1 MIRTIVAGLL
11 CSLAILLILPWLILW
26 TLLTGNRTAMYRAS
40 MITVYWA
47 LRFAG
52 MRVHIEGLENIPSG
66 GCVLAANHAS
76 NLDPLTFMP
85 GIPRRISVLMKKEI
99 FRIPI
104 LGYGMKLVQFMPMER
119 DGKKGA
125 ASIKAALVHLK
136 EGLPFAVFPEGTR
149 SLDGTLRRFKKGA
162 FVMAIEAGVPVVPVS
177 IAGTQNLM
185 RKGDWIIHPGEVT
198 VRFGPAVDSS
208 EYTIAKRSELCSRVE
223 SLVATGLPPNQQPQ
237 SKSSPRDSDEELPL
251 SD

>member
-1 MIRTIVAGLL
+1 MIRTLAAGFL
-11 CSLAILLILPWLILW
+11 CSLAIVLVLPWLILW
-26 TLLTGNRTAMYRAS
+26 TLLTGDRTAMYRAS
-40 MITVYWA
+40 MIAVYWA
-47 LRFAG
+47 LRLTG
-52 MRVHIEGLENIPSG
+52 MRVRIEGLENIPPG
-66 GCVLAANHAS
+66 GCVLAANHSS

-85 GIPRRISVLMKKEI
+85 GIRRRISVLMKKEI

-104 LGYGMKLVQFMPMER
+104 LGYGMKLVQFMPVER

-125 ASIKAALVHLK
+125 DSIKAALVHLK

-149 SLDGTLRRFKKGA
+149 SQDGTLRRFKKGA

-177 IAGTQNLM
+177 IAGTQKLM

-208 EYTIAKRSELCSRVE
+208 DYTIASRAELCSRVE
-223 SLVATGLPPNQQPQ
+223 SLVAAGLPPEQQPQ
-237 SKSSPRDSDEELPL
+237 TRTISSTSPECPES
-251 SD
+251 